1 VLKSDICLGRQ
12 DAGDKMFLTCC
23 ALNIMLLGV
32 DGLDQGWGNGALSIC
47 EGNLGLHDVNDVY
60 DHLP

>member
-1 VLKSDICLGRQ
+1 
-12 DAGDKMFLTCC
+12 MFLTCC